1 MTGGRVYYT
10 TTLAL
15 QALDAKSGDPVWA
28 FTAPNNAELLGTP
41 VVANGLVFIGCSD
54 DGLYAV
60 QA

>member
-1 MTGGRVYYT
+1 MSLSPTAWSTSGT
-10 TTLAL
+10 T
-15 QALDAKSGDPVWA
+15 
-28 FTAPNNAELLGTP
+28 

>member
-1 MTGGRVYYT
+1 VAGGRLYYT
-10 TTLAL
+10 TALAL

-28 FTAPNNAELLGTP
+28 FTASNNAGLLGTP
-41 VVANGLVFIGCSD
+41 AVANGLVFIGSYD

>member
-1 MTGGRVYYT
+1 VTGGRVYYS

-15 QALDAKSGDPVWA
+15 QALDANSGDPVWA
-28 FTAPNNAELLGTP
+28 FTAPNNSGLLGTP
-41 VVANGLVFIGCSD
+41 VLASGLVFIGSSD